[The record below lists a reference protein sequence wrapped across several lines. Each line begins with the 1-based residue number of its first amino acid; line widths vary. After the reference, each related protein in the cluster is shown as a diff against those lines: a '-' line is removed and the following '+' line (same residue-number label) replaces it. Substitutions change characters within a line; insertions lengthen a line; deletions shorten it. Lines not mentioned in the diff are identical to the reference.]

1 MEIKEETSQ
10 IKARLKA
17 GVAIAKFTSEER
29 IEMQREITKQMR
41 TYGKFELE
49 RLKIENANELEMQ
62 KQRADKE
69 SWCTFLTAKK
79 FLLINML

>member
-17 GVAIAKFTSEER
+17 EVAIAKFTSEER

-41 TYGKFELE
+41 THGKFELE
-49 RLKIENANELEMQ
+49 RLKIENAKELEMQ

-69 SWCTFLTAKK
+69 SMCTFFKRQK
-79 FLLINML
+79 NFC